1 MLEFPSPNDQS
12 HEVGTFVEVS
22 VNCTVS
28 GATPDVGKAVNS
40 ATGATVAAVTV
51 MSPVLVLVVLPAVF
65 VAVSE
70 TV

>member
-12 HEVGTFVEVS
+12 QDVGTLVEVS
-22 VNCTVS
+22 VNCTAN
-28 GATPDVGKAVNS
+28 GATPEVGIPVNS

-51 MSPVLVLVVLPAVF
+51 MNAVLVMVLLPAILL
-65 VAVSE
+65 AVSE